1 MASLVDF
8 TEDDV
13 DTTADSF
20 RLTSAI
26 VSKKLN
32 DDSNSD
38 IEHEVD
44 DMENDYSQ
52 YNTIKIKY

>member
-1 MASLVDF
+1 MASLVNF

-20 RLTSAI
+20 RLTTAI

-38 IEHEVD
+38 IEHEVE
-44 DMENDYSQ
+44 DMENDYS
-52 YNTIKIKY
+52 

>member
-1 MASLVDF
+1 MASLVNF

-20 RLTSAI
+20 RLTTAI